1 MFALQLNSWILLN
14 ESCIQDRF
22 CSSIFDDMT
31 SNANVHCHIG
41 KCAHFLEQSNKLN
54 NYASFLYPPRK
65 YWMKSFFSCK
75 CDTCYYIIHWILIFS
90 ISVAAVT
97 CQQPA
102 VSSAVYMVTFGISNA
117 KLMSIYTQSSYE
129 KLSHISSTTIA
140 TLHCNVYPFFY
151 TIFILSFQ

>member
-1 MFALQLNSWILLN
+1 MRNTTDINLFWVSVVLVKTYTFLLFALQLNSWILLN

-75 CDTCYYIIHWILIFS
+75 CDMCY
-90 ISVAAVT
+90 
-97 CQQPA
+97 
-102 VSSAVYMVTFGISNA
+102 AVYMVGISNA